1 MRPIVIRSGLFPLL
15 FLLLPL
21 AAAAQQPTRPLLSD
35 AIRTTLEKDGPDAA
49 MRRYRE
55 IARDQRDVYEFD
67 LQGLGELSTRYFQ
80 AGDMVRGQVVIEIA
94 TEVAA
99 LVAGSPPVPSAARTP
114 APARP
119 RRETGEEAAR
129 RRSLEIL
136 GPGRDDLARFQGVY
150 GDPSA
155 QDQAT
160 TPRNFFVDRTC
171 DGHLRLGAMWGD
183 VAPWSLKSVSE
194 TEFVEGFI
202 PDGQPAAIRVQFQLT
217 GDGRPTGLT
226 HNMNEVWA
234 LAGEPARTRIAR
246 LDDLPPEWVPD
257 CR

>member
-1 MRPIVIRSGLFPLL
+1 MRPIVMRSGLFPLL

-21 AAAAQQPTRPLLSD
+21 AAAAQQPTRPLLSE
-35 AIRTTLEKDGPDAA
+35 AIRMTLEEEGAEAA
-49 MRRYRE
+49 RLRYRE
-55 IARDQRDVYEFD
+55 IARDHRDAYEFD
-67 LQGLGELSTRYFQ
+67 LQGLGELGTRYFQ
-80 AGDMVRGQVVIEIA
+80 TGDMVRGQVVIEIA

-99 LVAGSPPVPSAARTP
+99 LVAGSPPVPSAAPRP

-150 GDPSA
+150 GDPEA

-160 TPRNFFVDRTC
+160 VPRNFFVDRTC
-171 DGHLRLGAMWGD
+171 DGHLRLGAAWGD
-183 VAPWSLKSVSE
+183 VSPWTLKSISE

-202 PDGQPAAIRVQFQLT
+202 PDGQPAAIHIRFQLSA
-217 GDGRPTGLT
+217 DGRPTGLT
-226 HNMNEVWA
+226 HNLNEVWA

-246 LDDLPPEWVPD
+246 LDGLPPEWAPD